1 MASGNEEEESLWR
14 NIKKD
19 TRQICKKVKQYPLVC
34 LLLLI
39 SVFLLIA
46 VPHWQVSGIDNITE
60 KATQENDDRT
70 TLVQIFGSVAILT
83 GIYFAWENLTVAQT
97 SLKNDQE
104 LSQKNIKV
112 ALDTLDSNIKNAQE
126 NLKVAQNGQ
135 ITERFTRAV
144 DQLGNKEMEIRLG
157 GIYALERI
165 SKESEEDYWPIMEI
179 LTAYVRRNSPNS
191 VYIDNDSEV
200 SLDIQA
206 ILNVIGRRKYYFN
219 DKESR
224 RLNLQK
230 VCLHG
235 ASLGTAHLEGANLWK
250 ANLHEANL
258 WKVNFKGTNLI
269 EADLSEAY
277 LKKAYLGK
285 TYLKEAN
292 LWRANLEGANLQEA
306 KDLTIDQLSKAKTL
320 YKAQLDSE
328 LEDEL
333 RSKGFGHLLDDEPDE

>member
-1 MASGNEEEESLWR
+1 M
-14 NIKKD
+14 
-19 TRQICKKVKQYPLVC
+19 KQYPLVC
-34 LLLLI
+34 LLLII

-46 VPHWQVSGIDNITE
+46 LPHWQVSGIDNITK
-60 KATQENDDRT
+60 KATQENEDRA
-70 TLVQIFGSVAILT
+70 TLVQIFGSIAILT
-83 GIYFAWENLTVAQT
+83 GIYFAWENLTVAQI

-104 LSQKNIKV
+104 LSQKNIKL

-179 LTAYVRRNSPNS
+179 LTAYIRENSPNS
-191 VYIDNDSEV
+191 VYIDNECEV
-200 SLDIQA
+200 LLDIQA
-206 ILNVIGRRKYYFN
+206 ILTVIGRRKYFFN
-219 DKESR
+219 AKESR

-230 VCLHG
+230 VCLQG

-250 ANLHEANL
+250 ANLHKANL

-269 EADLSEAY
+269 EADLSDTY
-277 LKKAYLGK
+277 LKRAYLGK
-285 TYLKEAN
+285 AYLKGAN
-292 LWRANLEGANLQEA
+292 LRYAHLEKAFLVEANLEGANLKGA
-306 KDLTIDQLSKAKTL
+306 KNLTVDQLSKVKTL
-320 YKAQLDSE
+320 YTAELDEE
-328 LEDEL
+328 LEIPL
-333 RSKGFGHLLDDEPDE
+333 RENYPKLFEKPDE